1 MHFFVVIVIP
11 LCMLTTK
18 TNKFGYKEFQARVAH
33 NSAKSEKMPDFMS
46 DRVYKNWIQDEETAL
61 QMLREHYIIRDE
73 PPLCTICQRDMT
85 QVKQGARGGAD
96 RPKIWRC
103 PTHQGMMF

>member
-1 MHFFVVIVIP
+1 M
-11 LCMLTTK
+11 C
-18 TNKFGYKEFQARVAH
+18 
-33 NSAKSEKMPDFMS
+33 

-73 PPLCTICQRDMT
+73 PPQCTICQRDMT

-96 RPKIWRC
+96 RPKISNTPGNDVLRL
-103 PTHQGMMF
+103 F